1 MGFCVSIIVDSTGTM
16 YRIRDAILNQISI
29 IFNKIENIKK
39 QHDKMDDEFVCQ
51 VVGYR
56 DFFEIE
62 GINHFDCSGV
72 LADMNQ
78 LKTFVSELKMEGGG
92 THLGCPEYCE
102 DVQGG
107 LTEACKIIEQYPQYK
122 HIALL
127 ISDQPNHGII
137 DGCRFMERNPETNE
151 TWEDA
156 WNRIT
161 SSLRNN
167 DVDLYCIPIVSS
179 EDGRIDDVMI
189 TFFQLERY
197 EKTHIYTE
205 DCKNIFSTL
214 FDDIITADY
223 RKHLGITD

>member
-1 MGFCVSIIVDSTGTM
+1 
-16 YRIRDAILNQISI
+16 
-29 IFNKIENIKK
+29 
-39 QHDKMDDEFVCQ
+39 
-51 VVGYR
+51 
-56 DFFEIE
+56 
-62 GINHFDCSGV
+62 
-72 LADMNQ
+72 MNQ
-78 LKTFVSELKMEGGG
+78 LKTFVSNLLIEGGG

-127 ISDQPNHGII
+127 IGDQPNHGVIE
-137 DGCRFMERNPETNE
+137 GCKFMKENPETKE

-161 SSLRNN
+161 GSLRNN

-179 EDGRIDDVMI
+179 EDGRIDDVMT
-189 TFFQLERY
+189 TFIQLEDLY
-197 EKTHIYTE
+197 EKAHIYYK
-205 DCKNIFSTL
+205 DCKDDFSNL
-214 FDDIITADY
+214 FDNIITADY